1 MKAVGLGSQTESQ
14 FKSSVYCNPSSTNR
28 NSSRTIR
35 PSYDG
40 ERGISISFQ
49 TNIITGLFFLGA
61 RHWQK
66 SQLACFHCAA
76 VLTLLLSNKYL
87 NLGRAGKL
95 VKITGE
101 GRPVE
106 TRLATVLVVETNA
119 VF

>member
-1 MKAVGLGSQTESQ
+1 MELSAIAASRMEGFPFVD
-14 FKSSVYCNPSSTNR
+14 FSV
-28 NSSRTIR
+28 
-35 PSYDG
+35 
-40 ERGISISFQ
+40 FW
-49 TNIITGLFFLGA
+49 A

-66 SQLACFHCAA
+66 SQLACFHCVS

-119 VF
+119 VLHNRRSL